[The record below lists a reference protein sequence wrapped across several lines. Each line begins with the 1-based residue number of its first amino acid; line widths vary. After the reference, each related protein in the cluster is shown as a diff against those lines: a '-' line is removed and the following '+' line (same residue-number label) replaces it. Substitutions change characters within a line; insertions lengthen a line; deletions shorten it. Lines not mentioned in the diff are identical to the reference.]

1 MEQNGLDHDSR
12 SSIDTTI
19 NDTQKTFLEFRSYTQ
34 LSEKLASSSS
44 YTAPSPNEDGPK
56 GVASAVSQG
65 SESVVSWTTL
75 THVYSIL
82 GAYGGPT
89 CLYPTAT
96 YFLMGTSKGCVLIF
110 NYNEHLQTILVPT
123 LSEDPSIHSIRSP
136 VKSIVICSDGTHVAA
151 SYETGNICIWNLNV
165 GYRVKPTSEPT
176 NGMTPTPALPAV
188 LHIDDHVNKE
198 ITGLDF
204 FGARHTALIVS
215 DRTGKVS
222 LYNGYRRG
230 FWQLVYNS
238 KKILDVN
245 SSKEKLIRSK
255 LSPLISRE
263 KISTNLLS
271 VLTTTHFALILLSP
285 HVSLMFQETV
295 EPSVQNS
302 LVVNSSI
309 SWTQNCSRVAYSVN
323 NKISVISISSSDF
336 NVQSASHSPEFAES
350 ILSIQWIDQLL
361 LGVLTISHQFLVLD
375 PQHDFKILLRLD
387 FLIHDLMIPPNKYF
401 VISRRSFYLLT
412 NYSFKIGKFVSWSD
426 ITLRHIL
433 KGDYLG
439 ALEFIES
446 LLQPY
451 CPLANLLKLD
461 NNTEERTKQL
471 MEPFYN
477 LSLAAL
483 RFLIKKDNADYNR
496 VYQLLMVVVRVL
508 QQSSKKLD
516 SIPSLDVFLEQGLEF
531 FELKDNAVYFEV
543 VANIVA
549 QGSVT
554 SISPVLFRS
563 IIDYYAKEENLKVI
577 EDLII
582 MLNPT
587 TLDVD
592 LAVKLCQKYNLF
604 DLLIYIWN
612 KIFDDYQTPV
622 VDLIY
627 RISNQSEKC
636 VIFNGPQVPPETT
649 IFDYVTYILTGRQ
662 YPQNLSISPSD
673 KCSKIQRELSAFIF
687 SGFSIKWP
695 SNSNHKLYICEN
707 PEEEPA
713 FPYFHLLLK
722 SNPSRFLAMLNE
734 VFEASLFNDDN
745 DMVASVGEAELVS
758 RQYVIDLLLDA
769 MKDTGNSDNIRVL
782 VAIFIATS
790 ISKYPQ
796 FIKVS
801 NQALDCVV
809 NTICSSRVQGIYE
822 ISQIALESLLPYYH
836 SRTTENFILELKE
849 KNFNKVL
856 FHIYKSENKYAS
868 ALSLILET
876 KDIEKEYNTDI
887 VSITDYIL
895 KKCPPGSLECGKVT
909 EVIETNFDLLLSRI
923 GIEKCVTIFSDFDYN
938 LHQEILEVKNEETQ
952 QKYLDKLFSTP
963 NINNKVDKRL
973 RNLHIEL
980 NCKYKSK
987 REMIL
992 WLNGTVLSNAE
1003 SLQILDLL
1011 NQDSNFEAAAIIHE
1025 RLESFNLAVRDLLSF
1040 IEQCLNEGKTN
1051 ISTLLESLRRAF
1063 DDCNSAG
1070 TEKKSCWI
1078 LLITFLITLYGKYPS
1093 HDERKD
1099 LCNKL
1104 LQEAFLGLVRSKSS
1118 SQKDSGGEFWEIMSS
1133 VLEHQDVILMKVQ
1146 DLKQLLLNVF
1156 NTYKLERSLSE
1167 LIQKIIEDSSQDLVQ
1182 QYRKFLSE
1190 GWSIHTDDCEIC
1202 GKKIWGAGLDP
1213 LLFLAWENVQR
1224 HQDMI
1229 SVDLKTPLV
1238 IFKCHHGFH
1247 QTCLENLAQKPDEY
1261 SCLICQTESNPKIV

>member
-12 SSIDTTI
+12 SSIDTAN
-19 NDTQKTFLEFRSYTQ
+19 NDTQKTFLKFRSYTQ
-34 LSEKLASSSS
+34 LSEKLASNPSYATSRPNDDSS
-44 YTAPSPNEDGPK
+44 K
-56 GVASAVSQG
+56 GVATAVSQG
-65 SESVVSWTTL
+65 SGSIISWTTL

-89 CLYPTAT
+89 CLYPTTT
-96 YFLMGTSKGCVLIF
+96 YFLMGTSKGYVLIF

-123 LSEDPSIHSIRSP
+123 LFEDPSAHSIRSS

-151 SYETGNICIWNLNV
+151 SYESGNICLWNLNV
-165 GYRVKPTSEPT
+165 GYRVKTASEPT
-176 NGMTPTPALPAV
+176 NGMSPTPALPAI
-188 LHIDDHVNKE
+188 LHIDDHLNKE
-198 ITGLDF
+198 VTGLDF

-238 KKILDVN
+238 KKILNVN
-245 SSKEKLIRSK
+245 SFNEKLIRSK
-255 LSPLISRE
+255 LSPLISQE

-271 VLTTTHFALILLSP
+271 VLTTTHFALISLSP
-285 HVSLMFQETV
+285 HVSLIFQETI
-295 EPSVQNS
+295 EPSIRNS

-309 SWTQNCSRVAYSVN
+309 SWTQNCSMVAYSVN
-323 NKISVISISSSDF
+323 NKISIISLSLSDL
-336 NVQSASHSPEFAES
+336 NVQSATHSSEFAES

-375 PQHDFKILLRLD
+375 PQHEFKILLRLD

-401 VISRRSFYLLT
+401 VICRRSFYLLT
-412 NYSFKIGKFVSWSD
+412 NYAFKIGKFVSWSD

-451 CPLANLLKLD
+451 CPLSNLLKLYD
-461 NNTEERTKQL
+461 DKEERAKQL

-483 RFLIKKDNADYNR
+483 RFLIKKDSADYDR
-496 VYQLLMVVVRVL
+496 VYQLLMVVVRVF
-508 QQSSKKLD
+508 QRFSKNSGTL
-516 SIPSLDVFLEQGLEF
+516 PPLEVFLEQGLEF
-531 FELKDNAVYFEV
+531 FESKDNAVYFEV

-554 SISPVLFRS
+554 SISPVLFKS
-563 IIDYYAKEENLKVI
+563 IIDYYAKEEDLKVI

-582 MLNPT
+582 MLDPI

-592 LAVKLCQKYNLF
+592 LAVKLCQHYNLS

-612 KIFDDYQTPV
+612 KVFDDYQTPL

-636 VIFNGPQVPPETT
+636 IIFNGPQAPSETT
-649 IFDYVTYILTGRQ
+649 IFDYLTYILTGRQ
-662 YPQNLSISPSD
+662 YPQNLPLSPSS
-673 KCSKIQRELSAFIF
+673 KCIEVQRELSAFIF
-687 SGFSIKWP
+687 SGYSIKWP
-695 SNSNHKLYICEN
+695 MNSDHKLYICDD
-707 PEEEPA
+707 PEEELA
-713 FPYFHLLLK
+713 FPYFNLLLK
-722 SNPSRFLAMLNE
+722 SNPNRFLAMLNE

-745 DMVASVGEAELVS
+745 DMVTLNGEPESIS
-758 RQYVIDLLLDA
+758 RQYIIDLLLDI
-769 MKDTGNSDNIRVL
+769 MKSTEHCNDIRVL

-790 ISKYPQ
+790 VSKYPQ

-809 NTICSSRVQGIYE
+809 CTICSSKVEGIYD

-836 SRTTENFILELKE
+836 SKTTENFILELKE
-849 KNFNKVL
+849 KKFNKVL
-856 FHIYKSENKYAS
+856 FHIYKNENKYS
-868 ALSLILET
+868 NALSLLLET
-876 KDIEKEYNTDI
+876 KNVEKEYNTDI
-887 VSITDYIL
+887 VSLTEYIL
-895 KKCPPGSLECGKVT
+895 KNCPPGSLECSKVT
-909 EVIETNFDLLLSRI
+909 EIIEMNFELLLSKI
-923 GIEKCVTIFSDFDYN
+923 GIQKCVIIFSNFDIS
-938 LHQEILEVKNEETQ
+938 LHQEILKVKNEEIQ
-952 QKYLDKLFSTP
+952 QKYLDNLFSLS
-963 NINNKVDKRL
+963 NVSNKVDKRL
-973 RNLHIEL
+973 RTLYIEL
-980 NCKYKSK
+980 SSKYKNK

-992 WLNGTVLSNAE
+992 WLNRTDLSNAE
-1003 SLQILDLL
+1003 SLRVLDLL
-1011 NQDSNFEAAAIIHE
+1011 NQDLNFEAAAVIHE
-1025 RLESFNLAVRDLLSF
+1025 RLQNYNLAVRDLLNS
-1040 IEQCLNEGKTN
+1040 IEQCLNEGETN
-1051 ISTLLESLRRAF
+1051 MNTFLDCLRRAF

-1070 TEKKSCWI
+1070 TGKKSCWVF
-1078 LLITFLITLYGKYPS
+1078 LITFLITLYGHYPS
-1093 HDERKD
+1093 HNEKKG

-1104 LQEAFLGLVRSKSS
+1104 LQEAFLGLIRSKSS
-1118 SQKDSGGEFWEIMSS
+1118 SQKDWCGEFWEIMSS
-1133 VLEHQDVILMKVQ
+1133 VLEHQDVILMRVQ

-1156 NTYKLERSLSE
+1156 TTYKLERSLSG

-1182 QYRKFLSE
+1182 LYRKFLSE
-1190 GWSIHTDDCEIC
+1190 GWSIHTEDCEVC

-1213 LLFLAWENVQR
+1213 LLFLVWENVQR
-1224 HQDMI
+1224 NQDMI

-1247 QTCLENLAQKPDEY
+1247 QTCLENLAQRPNEY
-1261 SCLICQTESNPKIV
+1261 FCLICQTESNPK